1 MTPSHFI
8 TGVEPQRGQYRY
20 TVKETADGRPWIAG
34 EPAGDTIKIVG
45 AKGEDLN
52 IGFTLQPGTTYQQ
65 AQDVAKYLNKWI
77 VDIVLF

>member
-34 EPAGDTIKIVG
+34 EPAGDTIK
-45 AKGEDLN
+45 L
-52 IGFTLQPGTTYQQ
+52 
-65 AQDVAKYLNKWI
+65 
-77 VDIVLF
+77 